1 MKQQSKKI
9 IENLLSSLM
18 AGTAE
23 YSIIENDLKR
33 VLFMESVSE
42 SNKFNMYAYCFKDDL
57 CPYYNGVYHDA
68 NRGCAVYTDGK
79 ILFYSRKYFNED
91 LAGKCVTKDGTEIK
105 ICRYPNWF
113 YVVENNKATK
123 SYHERKIDCDTV
135 DRVYKESKIWINAR
149 YPKASSF
156 DKETH
161 ALFNIDGNYFTITKI
176 RKISLV
182 MRDFGFE
189 ELAISDDVEAGN
201 PALFTSEDNGVVVMP
216 VVPMDYENDKS
227 YYVVQL

>member
-1 MKQQSKKI
+1 MKQQS
-9 IENLLSSLM
+9 
-18 AGTAE
+18 
-23 YSIIENDLKR
+23 D
-33 VLFMESVSE
+33 
-42 SNKFNMYAYCFKDDL
+42 KFNMYKFCVRDCQHPFYE
-57 CPYYNGVYHDA
+57 GVYHDA
-68 NRGCAVYTDGK
+68 NRACAVFTDGK
-79 ILFYSRKYFNED
+79 ILFYSRKYYNKD

-113 YVVENNKATK
+113 YVVENNMATK
-123 SYHERKIDCDTV
+123 SYHTHKIDFDTV

-156 DKETH
+156 DKEIH
-161 ALFNIDGNYFTITKI
+161 ALFNIDGNYFTIAKI

-189 ELAISDDVEAGN
+189 ELAIPDDVEAGN
-201 PALFTSEDNGVVVMP
+201 PALFTCEDSGVVVMP

-227 YYVVQL
+227 YYVVKL

>member
-9 IENLLSSLM
+9 VEDLLSSL
-18 AGTAE
+18 AEGSAE
-23 YSIIENDLKR
+23 YSIIERELQR
-33 VLFMESVSE
+33 VLFIESISE
-42 SNKFNMYAYCFKDDL
+42 SNKFNMYMFCMQDDSRPF
-57 CPYYNGVYHDA
+57 CNGVYHDTKH
-68 NRGCAVYTDGK
+68 RVAVFTNGQ
-79 ILFYSRKYFNED
+79 ILFYSRQYYDEN

-123 SYHERKIDCDTV
+123 GYHTHKIDFDTV
-135 DRVYKESKIWINAR
+135 DRVYKDSKIWVNAR

-156 DKETH
+156 DKEMH
-161 ALFNIDGNYFTITKI
+161 ALFNIDGNYFTIAKI

-182 MRDFGFE
+182 MRAFGFE
-189 ELAISDDVEAGN
+189 ELAIPDDVKAGN
-201 PALFTSEDNGVVVMP
+201 PALLTSEDSGVFVMP
-216 VVPMDYENDKS
+216 AVPIDYENDKS

>member
-23 YSIIENDLKR
+23 YSIIENDLRR
-33 VLFMESVSE
+33 VLFIESVAE
-42 SNKFNMYAYCFKDDL
+42 SNKFNMYMFCFSDSPRPF
-57 CPYYNGVYHDA
+57 CEGVYHDA

-79 ILFYSRKYFNED
+79 ILFYSHQYYNKD

-123 SYHERKIDCDTV
+123 SYHVRKINFDTV

-156 DKETH
+156 DKEIH
-161 ALFNIDGNYFTITKI
+161 ALFNIDGNYFTIAKI
-176 RKISLV
+176 RKISLA

-189 ELAISDDVEAGN
+189 ELAIPDDVEAGN
-201 PALFTSEDNGVVVMP
+201 PALFTSDDSGVVVMP
-216 VVPMDYENDKS
+216 VVHTDYENDKS
-227 YYVVQL
+227 YYVVKL

>member
-23 YSIIENDLKR
+23 YNSIETDLRR
-33 VLFMESVSE
+33 VLFIESVSE
-42 SNKFNMYAYCFKDDL
+42 SSKFNMYAYCFKDDL
-57 CPYYNGVYHDA
+57 RPYRNGVYHDA
-68 NRGCAVYTDGK
+68 NRGCAVYTDGQ
-79 ILFYSRKYFNED
+79 ILFYSRKYYNED

-123 SYHERKIDCDTV
+123 NYHRHKIDFDAV
-135 DRVYKESKIWINAR
+135 DRVYKESKIWVNAR
-149 YPKASSF
+149 HPKASSF
-156 DKETH
+156 DKEIHT
-161 ALFNIDGNYFTITKI
+161 LFNIDGNYFTIAKI

-182 MRDFGFE
+182 MRAFGFE
-189 ELAISDDVEAGN
+189 ELAIPDDVEDGN
-201 PALFTSEDNGVVVMP
+201 PALFTSDDSGVVVMP
-216 VVPMDYENDKS
+216 VVPIDYENDKS
-227 YYVVQL
+227 YYVVKL

>member
-23 YSIIENDLKR
+23 YNSIETDLRR

-57 CPYYNGVYHDA
+57 RPYRNGVYHDA
-68 NRGCAVYTDGK
+68 NRGCAVYTDGQ
-79 ILFYSRKYFNED
+79 ILFYSRKYYNED
-91 LAGKCVTKDGTEIK
+91 LAGKCVTKEGTEIK

-113 YVVENNKATK
+113 YVVENNKATN
-123 SYHERKIDCDTV
+123 SYHTHKIDFDTV

-156 DKETH
+156 NKEIH
-161 ALFNIDGNYFTITKI
+161 ALFNIDGNYFTIAKI
-176 RKISLV
+176 KKISIV
-182 MRDFGFE
+182 MRDFGFD
-189 ELAISDDVEAGN
+189 ELSIPDDVEAGN
-201 PALFTSEDNGVVVMP
+201 PALFTCEDSGVVVMP
-216 VVPMDYENDKS
+216 VVHKDYSNDKS
-227 YYVVQL
+227 YYVVKL

>member
-23 YSIIENDLKR
+23 YNSIETDLRR
-33 VLFMESVSE
+33 VLFMENVSE

-57 CPYYNGVYHDA
+57 CPHHNGVYHDA

-79 ILFYSRKYFNED
+79 ILFYSRKYYNED

-105 ICRYPNWF
+105 ICRYPNWV
-113 YVVENNKATK
+113 YVIDTWRAAKG
-123 SYHERKIDCDTV
+123 YHLHKIDFDTV
-135 DRVYKESKIWINAR
+135 DRVYKESKIWVNAR
-149 YPKASSF
+149 YHKASSF
-156 DKETH
+156 DKEIH
-161 ALFNIDGNYFTITKI
+161 ALFNIDGNYFTTK
-176 RKISLV
+176 KIKNISIV
-182 MRDFGFE
+182 MRDFGFD
-189 ELAISDDVEAGN
+189 ELAIPDDVKAGN
-201 PALFTSEDNGVVVMP
+201 PALLTSEDSGVVVMP

-227 YYVVQL
+227 YYVVKL

>member
-23 YSIIENDLKR
+23 YSGIETDLRR

-57 CPYYNGVYHDA
+57 CPYSNGVYHDS

-79 ILFYSRKYFNED
+79 ILFYSRKYYNEN
-91 LAGKCVTKDGTEIK
+91 LAGKCVTKDGTEVK

-113 YVVENNKATK
+113 YVVEKNKATNG
-123 SYHERKIDCDTV
+123 YHTHKIDFDTV
-135 DRVYKESKIWINAR
+135 DRVYKECKIWINAR

-156 DKETH
+156 DKEIH
-161 ALFNIDGNYFTITKI
+161 ALFNIDGKYFTIAKI
-176 RKISLV
+176 RKISLA

-189 ELAISDDVEAGN
+189 ELAIPEDVEAGN
-201 PALFTSEDNGVVVMP
+201 PALFTSEDSGVAVMP
-216 VVPMDYENDKS
+216 VVHTDYEDDKS
-227 YYVVQL
+227 YYVVKL

>member
-23 YSIIENDLKR
+23 YNSIETDLRR

-57 CPYYNGVYHDA
+57 RPYSNGVYHDA

-79 ILFYSRKYFNED
+79 ILFYSRKYYNED
-91 LAGKCVTKDGTEIK
+91 FAGKCVTKDGTEIE

-113 YVVENNKATK
+113 YVVEKNKATN
-123 SYHERKIDCDTV
+123 SYHTHKIDFDTI
-135 DRVYKESKIWINAR
+135 DRVYKDSRIWINAR
-149 YPKASSF
+149 YPKASSL
-156 DKETH
+156 DKEMH
-161 ALFNIDGNYFTITKI
+161 ALFNIDGNYFTIAKI

-189 ELAISDDVEAGN
+189 ELAIPDDVEAGN
-201 PALFTSEDNGVVVMP
+201 LALFTCEDSGVVVMP
-216 VVPMDYENDKS
+216 VVPMDYENDKL
-227 YYVVQL
+227 YYVVKL

>member
-9 IENLLSSLM
+9 IEDLLFSL
-18 AGTAE
+18 AEGTAE

-33 VLFMESVSE
+33 VLFIESMSE
-42 SNKFNMYAYCFKDDL
+42 SNKFNMYMFCMPDVSRPF
-57 CPYYNGVYHDA
+57 CNGVYHDA
-68 NRGCAVYTDGK
+68 EHRVAVFTNGK
-79 ILFYSRKYFNED
+79 ILFYSRKYYNED

-113 YVVENNKATK
+113 YVIENNKATK
-123 SYHERKIDCDTV
+123 SYHTRKIDFDTV

-156 DKETH
+156 DKEIH
-161 ALFNIDGNYFTITKI
+161 ALFNIDGNYFTIAKI

-189 ELAISDDVEAGN
+189 ELAIPDDVEAGN
-201 PALFTSEDNGVVVMP
+201 PALLTGEDSGVVVMP
-216 VVPMDYENDKS
+216 VVPIDYENDKS

>member
-9 IENLLSSLM
+9 IEDLLFSL
-18 AGTAE
+18 AEGTAE

-33 VLFMESVSE
+33 VLFIESMSE
-42 SNKFNMYAYCFKDDL
+42 SNKFNMYMFCMPDDSRPF
-57 CPYYNGVYHDA
+57 CNGVYHDA
-68 NRGCAVYTDGK
+68 EHRVAVFTNGK
-79 ILFYSRKYFNED
+79 ILFYARKYYNED
-91 LAGKCVTKDGTEIK
+91 LAGKCVTKYGTEIK

-123 SYHERKIDCDTV
+123 SYHTRKIDFDTV

-156 DKETH
+156 NKEIH
-161 ALFNIDGNYFTITKI
+161 ALFNIDGNYFTIAKI

-189 ELAISDDVEAGN
+189 ELAIPDDVEAGN
-201 PALFTSEDNGVVVMP
+201 PALFTSDDSGVVVMP

-227 YYVVQL
+227 YYVVKL

>member
-23 YSIIENDLKR
+23 YSIIETDLRR

-42 SNKFNMYAYCFKDDL
+42 SNKFNMYAYCIKDDL
-57 CPYYNGVYHDA
+57 LPYHNGVYHDA

-79 ILFYSRKYFNED
+79 ILFYSRKYYNEN
-91 LAGKCVTKDGTEIK
+91 LAGKCVTKYGTEIK
-105 ICRYPNWF
+105 IYRYPNWF

-123 SYHERKIDCDTV
+123 SYHTRKIDFDTV

-156 DKETH
+156 DKEIH
-161 ALFNIDGNYFTITKI
+161 ALFNIDGNYFTIAKI
-176 RKISLV
+176 RKISLA

-189 ELAISDDVEAGN
+189 ELAIPDDVEAGN
-201 PALFTSEDNGVVVMP
+201 PALFTSEDSGVVVMP

-227 YYVVQL
+227 YYVVKL

>member
-1 MKQQSKKI
+1 MKNKSKKI
-9 IENLLSSLM
+9 IEDLLISL
-18 AGTAE
+18 AEGTAE
-23 YSIIENDLKR
+23 YSIIENDLRR
-33 VLFMESVSE
+33 VLFIESVSE
-42 SNKFNMYAYCFKDDL
+42 SNKFNMYAYCIKDDL
-57 CPYYNGVYHDA
+57 LPYHNGVYHDS

-79 ILFYSRKYFNED
+79 ILFYSRQYYDEN
-91 LAGKCVTKDGTEIK
+91 LAGKCVTKYGTEIK
-105 ICRYPNWF
+105 NCRYPNWV
-113 YVVENNKATK
+113 YVIDTWKAAK
-123 SYHERKIDCDTV
+123 GYHLHKIDCDTV

-161 ALFNIDGNYFTITKI
+161 ALFNIDGNYFTIAKI

-189 ELAISDDVEAGN
+189 ELAIPDDVEAGN

-227 YYVVQL
+227 YYVVKL